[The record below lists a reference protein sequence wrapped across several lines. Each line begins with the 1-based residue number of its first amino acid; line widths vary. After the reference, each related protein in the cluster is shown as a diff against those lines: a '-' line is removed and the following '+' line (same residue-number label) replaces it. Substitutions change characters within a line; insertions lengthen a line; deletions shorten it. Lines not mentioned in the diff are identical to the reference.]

1 MWWARLLNV
10 ISGLLSGGAAP
21 AAATSYE
28 SIATV
33 NLTGTQTTVTF
44 SSIPS
49 TFKHLQIRA
58 NIRGAGGA
66 WNFLT
71 FNGDATQSNYYAHEL
86 AGNGSSAYANAYAGG
101 ASPKGI
107 QLFVTYGFSNIFTG
121 AVIDILDYTS
131 TNKAKTVRCL
141 SGWDGNSTTPSGE
154 VRLTSGL
161 WSATPAAITSL
172 SLVTNGGDY
181 QNYSSFALYGIKG

>member
-1 MWWARLLNV
+1 MLNQ
-10 ISGLLSGGAAP
+10 IAALHGTGV
-21 AAATSYE
+21 AASTNSYE

-33 NLTGTQTTVTF
+33 SLSGTQTTITF

-49 TFKHLQIRA
+49 TYKHLQLRA
-58 NIRGAGGA
+58 NVRGAGGA

-71 FNGDATQSNYYAHEL
+71 FNGDTTQSNYYAHEL

-101 ASPKGI
+101 SSPKGI

-141 SGWDGNSTTPSGE
+141 SGWDGNGTTPPGE

-161 WSATPAAITSL
+161 WSASPAAITSL
-172 SLVTNGGDY
+172 SLVTNSGDY
-181 QNYSSFALYGIKG
+181 QQYSHFALYGIKG